1 MTPPP
6 PLQAL
11 AAELERR
18 LAQADEPALWREA
31 QALTDAALQRA
42 GQCRRDGRRAD
53 GDPEFDWLRERS
65 LQLWHAWGACATSGG
80 DGYARSQDIRQA
92 RDALARAA
100 GGGHD

>member
-6 PLQAL
+6 TLQAL

-18 LAQADEPALWREA
+18 LAQADESALWREA
-31 QALTDAALQRA
+31 QALTGAALQRA
-42 GQCRRDGRRAD
+42 GQCLRAD

-92 RDALARAA
+92 RDAMARAA
-100 GGGHD
+100 GVGDD